1 VPRGD
6 LDFCYLT
13 TIGRTTRLERTIEI
27 WYGLDG
33 NTVYMLSGGGD
44 SAHWVRN
51 LKVDPRV
58 SVKLGR
64 KTYAGAARLIEAKDE
79 DQKARRLL
87 AAKYEGWQP
96 GKRLSSWARN
106 SLTVA
111 VDLAR

>member
-1 VPRGD
+1 MARAD

-13 TIGRTTRLERTIEI
+13 TIGRTSGQARTIEI
-27 WYGLDG
+27 WFGLDG
-33 NTVYMLSGGGD
+33 ETVYLLSGGGD

-51 LKVDPRV
+51 LEANPRV

-64 KTYAGAARLIEAKDE
+64 KSYPGHARLIQAREE
-79 DQKARRLL
+79 DAKARRLL
-87 AAKYEGWQP
+87 ASKYEGWEP

-111 VDLAR
+111 VDLA